1 MTRQLKTPA
10 GSDFAKFGIL
20 LFFSVKKIEKGDFDL
35 NKVLCF
41 LDSLKEFLEGFISV
55 KSSVIVWVMLD
66 TGDQ

>member
-1 MTRQLKTPA
+1 M
-10 GSDFAKFGIL
+10 FL
-20 LFFSVKKIEKGDFDL
+20 LTVWHVAFFSIKKIEKGNFDL

>member
-1 MTRQLKTPA
+1 M
-10 GSDFAKFGIL
+10 
-20 LFFSVKKIEKGDFDL
+20 EKGDFDL

-66 TGDQ
+66 TGVLRKLRPSKTKT

>member
-1 MTRQLKTPA
+1 M
-10 GSDFAKFGIL
+10 
-20 LFFSVKKIEKGDFDL
+20 EKGDFDL

-66 TGDQ
+66 TGVLRKLRPKT